1 MQNAKA
7 KNMNFEPLPKLEL
20 DSRKRFRVKFCPCGK
35 SNKDGKFVPYRD
47 HDDKGYCHGCGET
60 FLPKIERREQWQQPQ
75 RNPEP
80 LKEYIYIDPKD
91 VNKAITGQ
99 DNFSKYLHALFD
111 EATANG
117 LIQRYR
123 IGVSNRRW
131 QGATVFF
138 QIDNLGKVRRGT
150 VILYDAQT
158 GKRQKND
165 EGAAYISSI
174 HAIKGISECK
184 PPECL
189 FGLHLLNDSTR
200 PIAIVEAPKTA
211 IIASA
216 YLPQFTW
223 MACGGLANIKP
234 LMLAPLAGR
243 QIILFPDLG
252 GFEKWNE
259 RAKEISGIS
268 IKVSDYLE
276 LNATVEDRSQK
287 LDIADYLISQNV
299 NSFGNYIETLQD
311 GSTIELTPYAYPAM
325 WDQPCE
331 RNEVNDYWRYA
342 NWACELEAAKVS
354 RQFDKGDKILAEMA
368 AKGFHEM
375 PEDILQ
381 QYAPSLFN
389 QMN

>member
-1 MQNAKA
+1 
-7 KNMNFEPLPKLEL
+7 MNFEPLPKLEL

-35 SNKDGKFVPYRD
+35 SNKDGKFVPYRN
-47 HDDKGYCHGCGET
+47 HDDKGYCHACGET

-80 LKEYIYIDPKD
+80 LKEYIYINPTEA
-91 VNKAITGQ
+91 NKAITGQ
-99 DNFSKYLHALFD
+99 DNFSEYLHTLFD